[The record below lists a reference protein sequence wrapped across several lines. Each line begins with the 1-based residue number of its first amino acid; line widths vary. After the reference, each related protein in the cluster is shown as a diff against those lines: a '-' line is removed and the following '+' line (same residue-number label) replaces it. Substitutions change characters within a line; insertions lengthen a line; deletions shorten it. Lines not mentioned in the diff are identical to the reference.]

1 MRRPTEPD
9 RKTRTSSPPE
19 LQKVVRDLAWFR
31 YSLRRFLRF
40 SEKAAR
46 RQGVTAQQHQ
56 LLLGVA
62 GYTGRDRATVS
73 DLAEFLQ
80 ERHHAASEL
89 VARCVKRG
97 LVRKAHDTVDRRVVF
112 VSLTHKGEGIL
123 SRLAELH
130 RQEVE
135 RLKAGLLTA
144 EKPLA
149 PSAQKRT
156 IGNKR
161 PENRTLR

>member
-1 MRRPTEPD
+1 MRRPIYPD
-9 RKTRTSSPPE
+9 KKTRVSSPE

-31 YSLRRFLRF
+31 YNLRKFLRF

-46 RQGVTAQQHQ
+46 RLGVTAQQHQ
-56 LLLGVA
+56 LLLGLA
-62 GYTGRDRATVS
+62 GYTGRGRATVS
-73 DLAEFLQ
+73 ELAEFLQ

-89 VARCVKRG
+89 VGRCAKRG
-97 LVRKAHDTVDRRVVF
+97 LVRKAHDTKDRRVVF
-112 VSLTHKGEGIL
+112 VSLTRQGEEIL

-135 RLKAGLLTA
+135 RLKAGLLA
-144 EKPLA
+144 AGKPPA

-156 IGNKR
+156 IGGNKR
-161 PENRTLR
+161 PS